1 MQKES
6 MSDLVHKM
14 EDLKEKYQSYQ
25 RMIGY
30 AKRDLQ
36 LWDPYDGLT
45 KEQHENYYHSIIG
58 ECRYQLNHLQ
68 NEIKELRKKIKNLNR
83 LQNEE
88 YEHKLLKRVN

>member
-14 EDLKEKYQSYQ
+14 DDLKEKYQSYQ
-25 RMIGY
+25 RMIRY

-36 LWDPYDGLT
+36 MWDPYDGMT
-45 KEQHENYYHSIIG
+45 KEQHKIYHSSIIYD
-58 ECRYQLNHLQ
+58 CKYQLNRLQ

-83 LQNEE
+83 LQNKEH
-88 YEHKLLKRVN
+88 EHKQIKKIS